1 MPARARRRHGA
12 LSPVE
17 RRVWC
22 RIRVAWATC
31 DMATGGV
38 TVSSEGRAGVG
49 AGSGRG
55 RATLADAY
63 MRIADAV
70 SVSCARVAAINTH
83 SFAKT

>member
-1 MPARARRRHGA
+1 MPARPRRRHGA

-22 RIRVAWATC
+22 RIRILAWATC

-38 TVSSEGRAGVG
+38 TVSSEQGRAGVG
-49 AGSGRG
+49 AAGSGRG

-63 MRIADAV
+63 LRIADAV
-70 SVSCARVAAINTH
+70 SVSFVEPARE
-83 SFAKT
+83 